1 MTNSEK
7 IKFIDAISKKYG
19 KGAILS
25 RSDINTFAKKNK
37 FANPSWLKKPEYK
50 VGHGQYKL
58 PVEGVATVGKLVS
71 KETVEVPKSVP
82 QDATVVNLFAT
93 HMENENLVPSKFQGF
108 VP

>member
-37 FANPSWLKKPEYK
+37 FVNPSWLKK
-50 VGHGQYKL
+50 
-58 PVEGVATVGKLVS
+58 
-71 KETVEVPKSVP
+71 
-82 QDATVVNLFAT
+82 
-93 HMENENLVPSKFQGF
+93 
-108 VP
+108 